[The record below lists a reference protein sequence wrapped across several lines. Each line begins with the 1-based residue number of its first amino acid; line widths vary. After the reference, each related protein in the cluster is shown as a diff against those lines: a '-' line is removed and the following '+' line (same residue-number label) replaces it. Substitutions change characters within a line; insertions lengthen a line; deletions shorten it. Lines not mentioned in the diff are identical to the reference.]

1 MYECMLGARTD
12 LAITDTLPSLRAKEY
27 DHFETSS
34 YANRETE
41 INKHWQFLYGRDSLT
56 VQCFLLRGFGHKEA
70 KDYTNTHMYA
80 HTHTHTHTPMQNRY
94 ACKHHT
100 VTVTSLYEHNQLE
113 ELCKSVQPSGASA
126 RQPDVY
132 DAIAPTRSKASRCGV
147 RLIKIQKKN
156 SYLFF
161 TLGSL

>member
-1 MYECMLGARTD
+1 
-12 LAITDTLPSLRAKEY
+12 
-27 DHFETSS
+27 
-34 YANRETE
+34 
-41 INKHWQFLYGRDSLT
+41 
-56 VQCFLLRGFGHKEA
+56 
-70 KDYTNTHMYA
+70 
-80 HTHTHTHTPMQNRY
+80 
-94 ACKHHT
+94 
-100 VTVTSLYEHNQLE
+100 VTSLYEHNRLE